1 MTEQIDTRA
10 PLTRE
15 AWDLVQK
22 MLADV
27 TAVVT
32 ADAETE
38 AELLEGLRVIA
49 RVSALCAQLSVE
61 ADADQPY
68 FFDMC
73 SPTRMVGGP
82 NPDGNY
88 LLAMIDGALARS
100 A

>member
-1 MTEQIDTRA
+1 MTVETAPPA

-15 AWDLVQK
+15 AWALVQK

-27 TAVVT
+27 TDIIS

-38 AELLEGLRVIA
+38 AELVEGLRVIA

-61 ADADQPY
+61 ADPDQPR

-73 SPTRMVGGP
+73 TPTRMIGGP

-88 LLAMIDGALARS
+88 YLAMIGARGRTG
-100 A
+100 